1 LPQTHSAANGS
12 SPHEPRTTA
21 DQRVYAAIHAAV
33 QEHRLEPG
41 VKLREA
47 ELTELFQVSRTSV
60 RTALHRLAHKGLLQ
74 LAPNRG
80 ATVAK
85 PSADDCR
92 QILEAR
98 WAIEAM
104 VVELL
109 ARAHDAATVRAL
121 RAHARAQEKAFKAG
135 DLAEG
140 HRLAIAFHR
149 LLAERCGNRVLAQ
162 MLDDLLSR
170 MPLVI
175 LTHGARR
182 LTGPATHADHTDI
195 VEAIAAGDAEL
206 ARRVLARHLQALRDA
221 LDLSAPSAREQTLKQ
236 MLLQR

>member
-1 LPQTHSAANGS
+1 LPRTHSAPNGA

-21 DQRVYAAIHAAV
+21 DERVYAAIHAAV

-41 VKLREA
+41 VKLKEV
-47 ELTELFQVSRTSV
+47 ELTELFHVSRTSV

-85 PSADDCR
+85 PSAEECR

-98 WAIEAM
+98 WAIEAT
-104 VVELL
+104 VVEVL
-109 ARAHDAATVRAL
+109 ARAHDAATVKAL

-170 MPLVI
+170 MPLVPHPPAHDKASSAGDHAEAHR
-175 LTHGARR
+175 LAYAFHG
-182 LTGPATHADHTDI
+182 L
-195 VEAIAAGDAEL
+195 DAEL

-221 LDLSAPSAREQTLKQ
+221 LDLSAPAARRQTLRQ
-236 MLLQR
+236 VLLQR

>member
-1 LPQTHSAANGS
+1 LPQTHPASNGAS
-12 SPHEPRTTA
+12 VDERRTTA
-21 DQRVYAAIHAAV
+21 DERVYAAIHAAV

-41 VKLREA
+41 VKLKEV

-85 PSADDCR
+85 PSAEEGR

-98 WAIEAM
+98 WAIEAT
-104 VVELL
+104 VVEIL
-109 ARAHDAATVRAL
+109 ARTHDAATVKSL

-195 VEAIAAGDAEL
+195 VAAIAAGDAEL

-221 LDLSAPSAREQTLKQ
+221 LDLGAHTARKQTLRQ